1 MVYEHY
7 NRPSRQ
13 DVTMFVIRHL
23 TITSFLHHRARQNL
37 SFQMIAILF
46 LVASWIGVV
55 STGAVGECRSECVE
69 QNLYKIVRVHLKDDF
84 VMAGICRNTSVS
96 AGALST
102 VIPFICNRHHGI
114 WTLDTENSIQTTFE
128 KDHQNLPNQK
138 TCSIT
143 NSERG
148 Y

>member
-13 DVTMFVIRHL
+13 D
-23 TITSFLHHRARQNL
+23 
-37 SFQMIAILF
+37 MIAVLF
-46 LVASWIGVV
+46 MVASWIGVV
-55 STGAVGECRSECVE
+55 SAGAVGECRSECVE

-114 WTLDTENSIQTTFE
+114 WTLDTEHGFCT
-128 KDHQNLPNQK
+128 
-138 TCSIT
+138 IT
-143 NSERG
+143 GNEDG
-148 Y
+148 YG